1 MHLLQNEVQ
10 WVDITSYSHL
20 GQFPYFRAENVVH
33 QFYYR
38 VLFSIHV
45 FWILAL
51 YFEVSQP
58 DCLPSFFPPW
68 LASMLSAFPTFVC
81 VHLPSAFNY
90 FAFLPYSPGGQSR
103 NQPFL
108 FLHIFSHVSLL
119 WRFFK
124 VASTA
129 LSIFLPRGDPP
140 HVGIVSFFH
149 PCPAFGEECLLE
161 SEEGRNLRPPQPSR
175 PSDQTYIAVQSMRW

>member
-1 MHLLQNEVQ
+1 MLEQRMQSTNFTIEFCFQFMCSEFQPYTLKCHSLTASLLSFLPDSLPCSLPFLPLYVCIYHLL
-10 WVDITSYSHL
+10 IT
-20 GQFPYFRAENVVH
+20 
-33 QFYYR
+33 
-38 VLFSIHV
+38 
-45 FWILAL
+45 
-51 YFEVSQP
+51 
-58 DCLPSFFPPW
+58 
-68 LASMLSAFPTFVC
+68 
-81 VHLPSAFNY
+81 FNY

-119 WRFFK
+119 WRFFR

-129 LSIFLPRGDPP
+129 LSLFLPRGDPP

-149 PCPAFGEECLLE
+149 PCPTFGEECLLE

-175 PSDQTYIAVQSMRW
+175 PSDQTYIAVQSMR